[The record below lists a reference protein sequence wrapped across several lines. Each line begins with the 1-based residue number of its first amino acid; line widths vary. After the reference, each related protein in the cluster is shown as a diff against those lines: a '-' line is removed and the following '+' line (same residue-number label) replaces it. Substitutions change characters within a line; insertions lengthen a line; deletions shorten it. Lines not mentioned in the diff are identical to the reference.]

1 MFVLLYQRIPFGVNI
16 VFGPLVSYLAIL
28 MNIVVC
34 WTLTSKKLMSTSTV
48 LMQGLALAD
57 GRTAFF
63 LYGIEPI
70 FSPFYRYVTSK
81 VVDLPPPYCII
92 HYWTTPMA
100 DSFHL
105 TSVLL
110 TTCLGLQKMIA
121 IAFPIWTRSNMSP
134 KRSAIV
140 CCVCFLFSLSIHLP
154 RALLVQ
160 FGEAQNDI
168 CKVLKPTTELESY
181 ALTTYPLIYTVLLAL
196 AVAAMLTSTIY
207 ITYKLCKRKQLRG
220 KNTFSK
226 YERNS
231 CILILCVLVVFVVSE
246 CPRLYI
252 NGTVSNA
259 YWGRTDKTSYIRK
272 TVRTDIE
279 RDAHDCLERMT
290 TRITMDIVT
299 GCTSRSGSKKDEELK
314 KERVAELLENI
325 LAFSST
331 HKHTTPFDPNVY
343 MTRKI
348 SIKQRY
354 DNILNS
360 TLINPSFYKGTSQ
373 ELMTEIVVSTYCSM
387 IGNADDRIELAAFNK
402 SCTKESELNMGLSIF
417 KFMRYDIDKVFA
429 SRARNSVVYGYSELI
444 NQVISNLTD
453 NMTIKTLTEDDVA
466 SVWTLCMDST
476 IIHFS
481 DYTDCSIGL
490 YNSLLDHLL
499 LLILA
504 SSPYTEQMNYM
515 INTVIDYKDAD
526 LKDLKLFIEII
537 KLFTVIACA
546 SNFIIYIAMSAKLR
560 NEMRLMILPC
570 VYCKQYKCISENS
583 SEKEQREQHSTVHS
597 TVHDST
603 L

>member
-1 MFVLLYQRIPFGVNI
+1 MFVLLYQRIPFGLNI

-28 MNIVVC
+28 MNIIVC
-34 WTLTSKKLMSTSTV
+34 WTLTSRKLISTSTV

-57 GRTAFF
+57 GLTAFF

-70 FSPFYRYVTSK
+70 FAPFYRYITSK

-100 DSFHL
+100 DNFHL

-121 IAFPIWTRSNMSP
+121 IAFPIWARSNMSP
-134 KRSAIV
+134 KRSAMV
-140 CCVCFLFSLSIHLP
+140 CCVCFFFSLSIHLP

-168 CKVLKPTTELESY
+168 CKMLKPTEELESY
-181 ALTTYPLIYTVLLAL
+181 ALTSYPLLYTVLLAL
-196 AVAAMLTSTIY
+196 AVAAMLTSTVY
-207 ITYKLCKRKQLRG
+207 ITYKLFKRKQLRG

-252 NGTVSNA
+252 NGTVSST
-259 YWGRTDKTSYIRK
+259 YWERTDKTSYIRK
-272 TVRTDIE
+272 KVRTDIE
-279 RDAHDCLERMT
+279 RDAHDCLQRMT
-290 TRITMDIVT
+290 TRIAMDIET
-299 GCTSRSGSKKDEELK
+299 GCSSRSGSREEDDLK
-314 KERVAELLENI
+314 EERVAKLLENI
-325 LAFSST
+325 IAFST
-331 HKHTTPFDPNVY
+331 TDKHTTQFDRSVY
-343 MTRKI
+343 MTKNM
-348 SIKQRY
+348 SIRQRY

-360 TLINPSFYKGTSQ
+360 TLINPSFFKGTSQ
-373 ELMTEIVVSTYCSM
+373 DLMTEIVVSTYCSM
-387 IGNADDRIELAAFNK
+387 IVNTDDRIALAAFNK
-402 SCTKESELNMGLSIF
+402 SCTNASELTMGLSIF

-429 SRARNSVVYGYSELI
+429 SRARNSVVQGYSELI

-453 NMTIKTLTEDDVA
+453 NMNIKTITEDEVGR
-466 SVWTLCMDST
+466 VWTLCMDST
-476 IIHFS
+476 IFHFS
-481 DYTDCSIGL
+481 EYTDCSIGL
-490 YNSLLDHLL
+490 YKSLLDHLL

-515 INTVIDYKDAD
+515 INTVIDYEDAD

-546 SNFIIYIAMSAKLR
+546 SNFVIYIAMSAKLR
-560 NEMRLMILPC
+560 NEVRLMILTC
-570 VYCKQYKCISENS
+570 VYCEQYKCIT
-583 SEKEQREQHSTVHS
+583 EKDQREQHSTI
-597 TVHDST
+597 HDSIP